1 MIYDWRNMLDKWT
14 NDHPGSETKILMTE
28 AYTDIPNTMRFY
40 ESNDERRRL
49 GAHMPFNFQLIY
61 VSKEASAQHIKGNIN
76 TWLDNMPQG
85 HTASWVVST

>member
-1 MIYDWRNMLDKWT
+1 MLDKWS
-14 NDHPGSETKILMTE
+14 NDHPGSEMKILMTE